1 MSLFAALLVS
11 IKTFL
16 SELNIDI
23 TVNYELICFGKLNN
37 KNKDNVINFI
47 IFSVKHFIFKN
58 KYLKTIPSLVGYKR
72 FLNKRIEIEKYI
84 ALEKDKLHHHESK
97 WSSFII

>member
-1 MSLFAALLVS
+1 M
-11 IKTFL
+11 
-16 SELNIDI
+16 
-23 TVNYELICFGKLNN
+23 NYELICFGKLNN

-47 IFSVKHFIFKN
+47 IFSAKHFIFKN
-58 KYLKTIPSLVGYKR
+58 KYLKIIPNIAGYKNC
-72 FLNKRIEIEKYI
+72 LNKIIEIEKYI